1 MGEGQQGMAD
11 SEAETSVD
19 ASSEEALGMAE
30 AETSVDASSE
40 EAPAPAVAAEGATR
54 TKLFATFE
62 SDVAR
67 VGKPAPVAHLV
78 DRIQADIAKLR
89 DAYDKSRGD
98 LETNVVS
105 LGQRK
110 EAVCKKLDEFGALTK
125 EVIGGS
131 MMCQKSVRERFATIK
146 GSLDEREKDVIAHVK
161 QLEEESLQTLQNTA
175 SELRA
180 AQNVLASVI
189 EDASKLVEDT
199 PMMDFLNQYGPVE
212 DQMDAL
218 LRHELELEV
227 SVPVRFEIE
236 LEVDKLCS
244 ELQMSEITRVKDEP
258 DDAANGRHKIE
269 S

>member
-125 EVIGGS
+125 EVEPCSGRSALACHG
-131 MMCQKSVRERFATIK
+131 C
-146 GSLDEREKDVIAHVK
+146 G
-161 QLEEESLQTLQNTA
+161 
-175 SELRA
+175 
-180 AQNVLASVI
+180 VLAGDWRQHDVS
-189 EDASKLVEDT
+189 
-199 PMMDFLNQYGPVE
+199 
-212 DQMDAL
+212 
-218 LRHELELEV
+218 EV
-227 SVPVRFEIE
+227 
-236 LEVDKLCS
+236 
-244 ELQMSEITRVKDEP
+244 
-258 DDAANGRHKIE
+258 
-269 S
+269 